1 MQQLISLIIIAH
13 VLVSSPESEN
23 SYDAIRII
31 QKNIEHFQQ
40 ISSKVC
46 FIILVIDLLTP

>member
-13 VLVSSPESEN
+13 VLDSSPGSEN
-23 SYDAIRII
+23 SYDAIRIM
-31 QKNIEHFQQ
+31 QENIEHFQQ

-46 FIILVIDLLTP
+46 FIILVIDFMTP

>member
-13 VLVSSPESEN
+13 VLDSSPGSEN

-31 QKNIEHFQQ
+31 QK
-40 ISSKVC
+40 K
-46 FIILVIDLLTP
+46 IDIFNRYQAKYAS